1 MNDKTIIDVFV
12 EGAKKGWN
20 MGVNNIIPNVLM
32 AYVCI
37 LILQVTGLLTLLGNL
52 FTPVMAIFGLPG
64 QSVMVLFSAMMS
76 MGGAV
81 GVAHGLYT
89 NGILNGT
96 HITIL
101 IPAIYL
107 LGSKIQYFGRLLGT
121 VGIPAKYYP
130 GLLAISVINA
140 AVAMLLMRLIA

>member
-1 MNDKTIIDVFV
+1 M
-12 EGAKKGWN
+12 
-20 MGVNNIIPNVLM
+20 
-32 AYVCI
+32 
-37 LILQVTGLLTLLGNL
+37 LGNL

-89 NGILNGT
+89 NGILTGT

-130 GLLAISVINA
+130 GLLAISVLNA
-140 AVAMLLMRLIA
+140 AVAMLLMRFIA